1 MIWVCP
7 NSWISIKNTLTR
19 RLWGEWLKWHA
30 VALPFTYLT
39 PTCWFL
45 VTRKQYRCL
54 LCRDQNIL
62 QSWWGV
68 EAHLLSPASG
78 DTETPWT
85 EQLWGF
91 LALSVAIEES
101 LKKMPK
107 KPQNTVKVT
116 KESLEDS
123 FCCIRDMW
131 QLKSDYGWYSKYLTT
146 SSTQELI
153 LNGCWLSQGP
163 DSWRP
168 QVPWITPCTTSL
180 MGEGVRVT
188 QSGRCTGGRKLKAV

>member
-19 RLWGEWLKWHA
+19 RLWGEWLEWHA

-39 PTCWFL
+39 PTCCFFGHKETIQ
-45 VTRKQYRCL
+45 VPS

-68 EAHLLSPASG
+68 EAHLLPQG
-78 DTETPWT
+78 TQRLLGT

-91 LALSVAIEES
+91 LALSVTIEES

-107 KPQNTVKVT
+107 RPQNTVKVT

-123 FCCIRDMW
+123 FCCIRGMW
-131 QLKSDYGWYSKYLTT
+131 QLKSDSGWYSKYLTT
-146 SSTQELI
+146 ISTRELI

-168 QVPWITPCTTSL
+168 RVPQITPCTTS
-180 MGEGVRVT
+180 
-188 QSGRCTGGRKLKAV
+188 

>member
-19 RLWGEWLKWHA
+19 RLWGEWLEWHA

-39 PTCWFL
+39 PETKIYCKAGEEWKL
-45 VTRKQYRCL
+45 ISCSRPQGTQRL
-54 LCRDQNIL
+54 L
-62 QSWWGV
+62 G
-68 EAHLLSPASG
+68 
-78 DTETPWT
+78 T

-107 KPQNTVKVT
+107 RPQNTVKVT

-123 FCCIRDMW
+123 FCCIRGMW
-131 QLKSDYGWYSKYLTT
+131 QLKSDSGWYSKYLTT
-146 SSTQELI
+146 ISTRELI

-168 QVPWITPCTTSL
+168 RVPRITPCTTS
-180 MGEGVRVT
+180 
-188 QSGRCTGGRKLKAV
+188 